1 MTDLVVIIGPQA
13 VGKMTIGEKLKEKI
27 GYTLMTNH
35 DSIEIAI
42 KIFSS
47 NKDAKLKL
55 KSKIR
60 EDVFNICLE
69 NNISIIF
76 TFVVDFNT
84 NEDILY
90 LNELKNKFEKTGGHF
105 YLIELEADLQTRL
118 DRNKTPHR
126 LECKPSKKNIEW
138 SDKEL
143 IDSMNIYRMNS
154 IKDEIKFENYI
165 KINNTNLSPNAVCD
179 IIINKFNFNLNKI

>member
-1 MTDLVVIIGPQA
+1 MTDLIVIIGPQA
-13 VGKMTIGEKLKEKI
+13 VGKMTIGKKLKEKI

-47 NKDAKLKL
+47 NKNAKLKL

-143 IDSMNIYRMNS
+143 IESMNIYRMNS

>member
-27 GYTLMTNH
+27 GYILMTNH

-138 SDKEL
+138 SEKEL
-143 IDSMNIYRMNS
+143 IESMNIYRMNS

>member
-118 DRNKTPHR
+118 ERNKTPHR
-126 LECKPSKKNIEW
+126 LECKPSKKNLEW
-138 SDKEL
+138 SEKEL
-143 IDSMNIYRMNS
+143 IESMNIYRMNS

>member
-165 KINNTNLSPNAVCD
+165 KIDNTNLSPNAVCD

>member
-1 MTDLVVIIGPQA
+1 MTDLIVIIGPQA

-138 SDKEL
+138 SEKEL
-143 IDSMNIYRMNS
+143 IESMNIYRMNS

>member
-1 MTDLVVIIGPQA
+1 MTDLIVIIGPQA
-13 VGKMTIGEKLKEKI
+13 VGKMTIGEKMKEKI

-35 DSIEIAI
+35 DSIEIALR
-42 KIFSS
+42 IFSS

-84 NEDILY
+84 NDDILY

-118 DRNKTPHR
+118 ERNKTPHR
-126 LECKPSKKNIEW
+126 LECKPSKRNMEW

-143 IDSMNIYRMNS
+143 IESMDIYRMNS

>member
-118 DRNKTPHR
+118 ERNKTPHR
-126 LECKPSKKNIEW
+126 LECKPSKRNMEW

-143 IDSMNIYRMNS
+143 IESMDIYRMNS

>member
-1 MTDLVVIIGPQA
+1 MTNLIVIIGPQA
-13 VGKMTIGEKLKEKI
+13 VGKMTVAEALKEKI
-27 GYTLMTNH
+27 GYSLMTNH
-35 DSIEIAI
+35 DSIEIAL
-42 KIFSS
+42 KIFS
-47 NKDAKLKL
+47 NNDKAKWKL

-105 YLIELEADLQTRL
+105 YLIELEAELQTRL

-143 IDSMNIYRMNS
+143 IESMNIYRMNS

>member
-84 NEDILY
+84 NDDILY

-126 LECKPSKKNIEW
+126 LECKPSKKNLEW
-138 SDKEL
+138 SEKEL
-143 IDSMNIYRMNS
+143 IESMNIYRMNS

>member
-47 NKDAKLKL
+47 NKNAKLKL

-118 DRNKTPHR
+118 ERNKTPHR
-126 LECKPSKKNIEW
+126 LECKPSKRNMEW

-143 IDSMNIYRMNS
+143 IESMDIYRMNS

>member
-27 GYTLMTNH
+27 GYTIMTNH

-84 NEDILY
+84 NDDILY

-118 DRNKTPHR
+118 ERNKTPHR
-126 LECKPSKKNIEW
+126 LECKPSKRNMEW

-143 IDSMNIYRMNS
+143 IESMDIYRMNS

>member
-84 NEDILY
+84 NDDILY

-105 YLIELEADLQTRL
+105 YLIELVADLQTRL

-138 SDKEL
+138 SEKEL
-143 IDSMNIYRMNS
+143 IESMNIYRMNS

>member
-1 MTDLVVIIGPQA
+1 MTDLIVIIGPQA

-69 NNISIIF
+69 NNINIIF

-84 NEDILY
+84 SEDILY
-90 LNELKNKFEKTGGHF
+90 LNELKNTFEKTGGHF

-118 DRNKTPHR
+118 ERNKTPHR
-126 LECKPSKKNIEW
+126 LECKPSKRNIEW

-143 IDSMNIYRMNS
+143 IESMNIYRMNS

-165 KINNTNLSPNAVCD
+165 KINNSNLSPNAVCD
-179 IIINKFNFNLNKI
+179 IIINKFNLNINKI

>member
-35 DSIEIAI
+35 DSIEIALR
-42 KIFSS
+42 IFSS

-84 NEDILY
+84 NDDILY

-118 DRNKTPHR
+118 ERNKTPHR

-138 SDKEL
+138 SEKEL
-143 IDSMNIYRMNS
+143 IESMNIYRMNS

>member
-84 NEDILY
+84 NDDILY

-138 SDKEL
+138 SEKEL
-143 IDSMNIYRMNS
+143 IESMNIYRMNS

>member
-143 IDSMNIYRMNS
+143 IESMNIYRMNS

-179 IIINKFNFNLNKI
+179 IIVNKFNLNLNKI

>member
-118 DRNKTPHR
+118 KRNKTPHR

-138 SDKEL
+138 SEKEL
-143 IDSMNIYRMNS
+143 IESMNIYRMNS

>member
-84 NEDILY
+84 NDDILY

-118 DRNKTPHR
+118 ERNKTPHR
-126 LECKPSKKNIEW
+126 LECKPSKRNMEW

>member
-118 DRNKTPHR
+118 ERNKTPHR

>member
-13 VGKMTIGEKLKEKI
+13 VGKMTIGEELKEKI

-105 YLIELEADLQTRL
+105 YLIESEADLQTRL

-138 SDKEL
+138 SEKEL
-143 IDSMNIYRMNS
+143 IESMNIYRMNS

>member
-1 MTDLVVIIGPQA
+1 MTDLIVIIGPQA

-47 NKDAKLKL
+47 NKNAKLKL

-138 SDKEL
+138 SEKEL
-143 IDSMNIYRMNS
+143 IESMNIYRMNS

>member
-76 TFVVDFNT
+76 KFVVDFNT
-84 NEDILY
+84 NDDILY
-90 LNELKNKFEKTGGHF
+90 LNELKNKFEKTEGNF

-118 DRNKTPHR
+118 ERNKTPHR
-126 LECKPSKKNIEW
+126 LECKPSKRNMEW

-143 IDSMNIYRMNS
+143 IESMDIYRMNS

>member
-1 MTDLVVIIGPQA
+1 MTDLIVIIGPQA

-118 DRNKTPHR
+118 ERNKTQHR

-138 SDKEL
+138 SEKEL
-143 IDSMNIYRMNS
+143 IESMNIYRMNS

>member
-1 MTDLVVIIGPQA
+1 MTDLIVIIGPQA

-84 NEDILY
+84 NDDILY

-105 YLIELEADLQTRL
+105 YLIELEAELQTRL

-126 LECKPSKKNIEW
+126 LECKPSKRNMEW

-143 IDSMNIYRMNS
+143 IESMDIYRMNS
-154 IKDEIKFENYI
+154 INDEIKFENYI

>member
-143 IDSMNIYRMNS
+143 IESMNIYRMNS

>member
-84 NEDILY
+84 NDDILY

-118 DRNKTPHR
+118 ERNKTPHR
-126 LECKPSKKNIEW
+126 LECKPSKRNMEW

-143 IDSMNIYRMNS
+143 IESMDIYRMNS

>member
-84 NEDILY
+84 NDDILY

>member
-1 MTDLVVIIGPQA
+1 MTDLIVIIGPQA

-118 DRNKTPHR
+118 ERNKTPHR

>member
-84 NEDILY
+84 NDDILY

-118 DRNKTPHR
+118 ERNKTPHR

-138 SDKEL
+138 SEKEL
-143 IDSMNIYRMNS
+143 IESMNIYRMNS

>member
-47 NKDAKLKL
+47 NKNAKLKL

-118 DRNKTPHR
+118 ERNKTPHR

-138 SDKEL
+138 SEKEL
-143 IDSMNIYRMNS
+143 IESMNIYRMNS

>member
-84 NEDILY
+84 NDDILY

-138 SDKEL
+138 SEKEL
-143 IDSMNIYRMNS
+143 IESKNIYRMNS

>member
-1 MTDLVVIIGPQA
+1 MTDLIVIIGPQA

-118 DRNKTPHR
+118 ERNKTPHR

-138 SDKEL
+138 SEKEL
-143 IDSMNIYRMNS
+143 IESMNIYRMNS

>member
-1 MTDLVVIIGPQA
+1 MTDLIVIIGPQA

-84 NEDILY
+84 NDDILY

-138 SDKEL
+138 SEKEL
-143 IDSMNIYRMNS
+143 IESMNIYRMNS
-154 IKDEIKFENYI
+154 IKEEIKFENYI

>member
-118 DRNKTPHR
+118 ERNKTPHR
-126 LECKPSKKNIEW
+126 LECKPSKRNMEW

-143 IDSMNIYRMNS
+143 IESMNIYRMNS

>member
-27 GYTLMTNH
+27 GYILMTNH

-84 NEDILY
+84 NDDILY

-118 DRNKTPHR
+118 ERNKTPHR
-126 LECKPSKKNIEW
+126 LECKPSKRNMEW

-143 IDSMNIYRMNS
+143 IESMDIYRMNS

>member
-118 DRNKTPHR
+118 ERNKTPHR

-165 KINNTNLSPNAVCD
+165 KINNTNLSPNVVCD